1 MRKKF
6 VVRLTEEERESLR
19 DITKQR
25 KGSREKVR
33 RADILLMADAD
44 GPNWSDG
51 PISEA
56 FKCSVQTVENV
67 RRRFVTD
74 GFELAVNG
82 VRRRSAP
89 TPKKLDGR
97 QEAEI
102 IALRLGVPPKGYAT
116 WSLRLLARKAVEL
129 DIADSVS
136 HETVRK
142 TLKKTDLPQR
152 RSTTG

>member
-6 VVRLTEEERESLR
+6 IVRLTEEERESLR

-44 GPNWSDG
+44 GPNWNDG

-74 GFELAVNG
+74 GFEQVVNG
-82 VRRRSAP
+82 IRRQSPP

-102 IALRLGVPPKGYAT
+102 IALRLGVPPKGFST
-116 WSLRLLARKAVEL
+116 WSLRLLASKAVEL
-129 DIADSVS
+129 EITESVS
-136 HETVRK
+136 HETVRR
-142 TLKKTDLPQR
+142 TLKKTGLLQG